1 MNTVKIGVKIKK
13 HFMESIVDN
22 KIIGFPIIQ
31 NQQDFVIAKFNIKQ
45 IFSFTKYTTRILN
58 SFDEQGEPI
67 YNDEIQ
73 REIEKARVEKIAD
86 FLIEDPEATF
96 PTNLVLHIP
105 IEAIESQNE
114 LIKEHISFVEIRLK
128 QKVFDELKKNKVF
141 ITIIDGQHRIRGI
154 EIALGR
160 IKNEIETLSKT
171 IRGKTSSEFLEKKLK
186 DRTQRLKDLEDI
198 ELVVSFF
205 IDKTIEYQAMIFST
219 INRTQKRVS
228 QSLVYDLFG
237 LNTDDSPH
245 KTAIQVIISLNGHKS
260 SPFYKRIKFYGG
272 DYSSENS
279 PPLSQ
284 ATMAK
289 SIVNLISENLRES
302 ERDRYKSRKEL
313 NSRSASSNKFLP
325 FRKYYANNKDSV
337 ISDIMFYFFSSVRNT
352 FKDEN
357 GNSLWNIEQSGKPEN
372 ILHTTVGYDSLL
384 RILVEILQEQNIE
397 ITSTEH
403 FEKYLQKCKSLKLDN
418 TIRYPFNNK
427 GKKILYLDMSLAIW
441 PYNPNNSKDN
451 RLIELKEI
459 TAD

>member
-1 MNTVKIGVKIKK
+1 
-13 HFMESIVDN
+13 MELVVDN
-22 KIIGFPIIQ
+22 RIIGFPIIQ

-58 SFDEQGEPI
+58 SFDEEGEPI
-67 YNDEIQ
+67 YNAEIQ
-73 REIEKARVEKIAD
+73 REIEQARVEKIAD

-114 LIKEHISFVEIRLK
+114 FTQEDISFVEIRLK

-154 EIALGR
+154 EIALER
-160 IKNEIETLSKT
+160 IKSEIETLAKT
-171 IRGKTSSEFLEKKLK
+171 RRAGGSSTTDFLEKKLK
-186 DRTQRLKDLEDI
+186 DRTQRLKDLEEI

-205 IDKTIEYQAMIFST
+205 VDKTIEYQAMIFST

-245 KTAIQVIISLNGHKS
+245 KTAIQVIISLNGHKN

-272 DYSSENS
+272 NYSSENS

-302 ERDRYKSRKEL
+302 ERDRYKERKEL
-313 NSRSASSNKFLP
+313 NSRSAGSNKFLP
-325 FRKYYANNKDSV
+325 FRKYYSNNKDTA
-337 ISDIMFYFFSSVRNT
+337 ISDIMFYYFSAVKDT
-352 FKDEN
+352 FKDSN
-357 GNSLWNIEQSGKPEN
+357 GNSLWNIGQSGKPEN

-384 RILVEILQEQNIE
+384 KILGDILEKEDVDVTNSE
-397 ITSTEH
+397 G
-403 FEKYLQKCKSLKLDN
+403 FKKYLKKCKNLKLEN
-418 TIRYPFNNK
+418 TILYPFNNK
-427 GKKILYLDMSLAIW
+427 GKKILYLNMSLAIW
-441 PYNPNNSKDN
+441 PPNPTDIKDN
-451 RLIELKEI
+451 RLIELRKI
-459 TAD
+459 TAN

>member
-1 MNTVKIGVKIKK
+1 MKNLI
-13 HFMESIVDN
+13 DN

-31 NQQDFVIAKFNIKQ
+31 NQQDFVIAKFSIKQ
-45 IFSFTKYTTRILN
+45 IFTFTRYTTRILN
-58 SFDEQGEPI
+58 SFDDDGTPI
-67 YNDEIQ
+67 YNEEIQ
-73 REIEKARVEKIAD
+73 REIEPSRVKKIAD

-105 IEAIESQNE
+105 KEVIEEQ
-114 LIKEHISFVEIRLK
+114 KEHKNFVEITLK
-128 QKVFDELKKNKVF
+128 DRVFDELKKTSGDVY
-141 ITIIDGQHRIRGI
+141 ITIIDGQHRIKGI
-154 EIALGR
+154 EIALDR
-160 IKNEIETLSKT
+160 IKSEIETLSKT
-171 IRGKTSSEFLEKKLK
+171 LRTGVKTESDFLEKKLK

-237 LNTDDSPH
+237 LNTNDSPH

-302 ERDRYKSRKEL
+302 ERDRYRTRKEL
-313 NSRSASSNKFLP
+313 NSRSAGSNKFLP
-325 FRKYYANNKDSV
+325 FRKYYASNKDSV
-337 ISDIMFYFFSSVRNT
+337 ISDIMFYYFSSVRNT

-357 GNSLWNIEQSGKPEN
+357 GNSLWNMGQTGKPEN

-384 RILVEILQEQNIE
+384 RILVDILQDQNIE

-403 FEKYLQKCKSLKLDN
+403 FEKYLKKCENLKLNN

-441 PYNPNNSKDN
+441 PHNPNNNKDN

>member
-1 MNTVKIGVKIKK
+1 MEKIV
-13 HFMESIVDN
+13 ED

-58 SFDEQGEPI
+58 SFDEDGEPI
-67 YNDEIQ
+67 YNNEIQ

-105 IEAIESQNE
+105 VEAIETQHE
-114 LIKEHISFVEIRLK
+114 FIKEHISFVEIKLK

-160 IKNEIETLSKT
+160 IKSEIDALTKTLRT
-171 IRGKTSSEFLEKKLK
+171 GKNSDSDFLERKLT
-186 DRTQRLKDLEDI
+186 DRVQRLKDLENI

-245 KTAIQVIISLNGHKS
+245 KTAIQVIISLNGHKN
-260 SPFYKRIKFYGG
+260 SPFYRRIKFYGG

-302 ERDRYKSRKEL
+302 ERDRYRSRKEL
-313 NSRSASSNKFLP
+313 NKKTEGSSKFLP
-325 FRKYYANNKDSV
+325 FRKYYANDKDYI
-337 ISDIMFYFFSSVRNT
+337 ISDIMFFYFSSVKKT
-352 FKDEN
+352 FKGKNEE
-357 GNSLWNIEQSGKPEN
+357 SLWIISESGKPEN
-372 ILHTTVGYDSLL
+372 ILQTTVGYDSLL
-384 RILVEILQEQNIE
+384 KILVDILREKNIE
-397 ITSTEH
+397 TPSISY
-403 FEKYLQKCKSLKLDN
+403 FDFYLTKCKNLKLYN
-418 TIRYPFNNK
+418 TVRYPFNNK
-427 GKKILYLDMSLAIW
+427 GKRILYLDLSLSIW
-441 PYNPNNSKDN
+441 PFNPNDVKDV
-451 RLIELKEI
+451 RLRELELL
-459 TAD
+459 TTN